1 MISTHKN
8 IFEKKGNESL
18 KEKERFEEEEKS
30 GEIEP
35 TEVEVMEKE
44 ERLERVS
51 RRKETWLTN
60 TLRKD
65 IIIDIVNGMEAAIAP
80 SMMEKAVGGGCD
92 QG

>member
-30 GEIEP
+30 EE
-35 TEVEVMEKE
+35 MEKE

-51 RRKETWLTN
+51 RRKETCLTN
-60 TLRKD
+60 KLHKD
-65 IIIDIVNGMEAAIAP
+65 IIIDIVNGMETAIAP